1 MVSPFSSKTSTV
13 WLAQRSRKT
22 TSSMVSVPEPVASR
36 MLKSDFLS
44 TQSCRDLASH
54 PPYGFIFKGQLATEA
69 VDATGALELL

>member
-54 PPYGFIFKGQLATEA
+54 TLRLHLQGSVGHGSRRCDRRA
-69 VDATGALELL
+69 